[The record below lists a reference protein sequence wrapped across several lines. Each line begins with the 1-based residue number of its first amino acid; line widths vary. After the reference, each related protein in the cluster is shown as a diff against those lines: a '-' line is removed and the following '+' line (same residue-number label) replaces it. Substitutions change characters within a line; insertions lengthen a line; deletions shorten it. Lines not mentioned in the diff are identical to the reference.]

1 MPLPSHPLDDRSFQD
16 LVDEAKKRIP
26 LYCPEWTDHNV
37 SDPGVTLIEL
47 FAWMMDIL
55 LFRLNQVPRQH
66 YIKLLELLGIQL
78 QPPRAAEAGLTFY
91 LSAPQPQPVVAP
103 RGTAASTSRV
113 GEGEAIV
120 YSIIEE
126 LTILPAELSHLVCRR
141 RVGAQGMAYQEIGLT
156 RLEREFRPFS
166 ATDPQRGEAL
176 YFGFQGELHRHY
188 VGLDLDCLRAGG
200 LNIIPENPPLSWQ
213 AWTEGGW
220 EQVDVEQDTTG
231 GLSWAGQVRL
241 HLPRLARS
249 EINGITAYWVR
260 CEVTAPQEGQRAY
273 ATSPIIRTA
282 RAVSWGATVDAMHA
296 TEVTAEPLGRSD
308 GSPGQTFRL
317 AHTPVLP
324 RTPFERLECWHAGLA
339 DWEPWEE
346 VESLAETGPGD
357 GCYVLDSATGEIA
370 FGPALK
376 QRDGSVRS
384 YGAIPPRGAELRM
397 ARYRYGGGASGNVRA
412 GAITELRSAIPYVA
426 RVANRR
432 PASGGWDPED
442 LETAMFRARHELR
455 TRYRAVSPDDY
466 EFVTLRQFQ
475 GRIGRAKCL
484 QAALTGRGAPSPG
497 QVYVVVVPALA
508 DEEARRY
515 IPPVRL
521 ALAPALQQEIVA
533 FLDERRLLTTQLA
546 VREAGYKRVRVQT
559 AVAAQ
564 PGADPHRLQ
573 AEVLQALNLFLN
585 PLVGGAE
592 GQGWPFG
599 RELYLSDLY
608 TCIQRV
614 EGLLNVQSL
623 QMAWLDETDQP
634 HAAERKIDLLAHEV
648 VISDIH
654 NVSVEAGD

>member
-1 MPLPSHPLDDRSFQD
+1 
-16 LVDEAKKRIP
+16 
-26 LYCPEWTDHNV
+26 
-37 SDPGVTLIEL
+37 
-47 FAWMMDIL
+47 
-55 LFRLNQVPRQH
+55 
-66 YIKLLELLGIQL
+66 
-78 QPPRAAEAGLTFY
+78 
-91 LSAPQPQPVVAP
+91 
-103 RGTAASTSRV
+103 
-113 GEGEAIV
+113 
-120 YSIIEE
+120 
-126 LTILPAELSHLVCRR
+126 
-141 RVGAQGMAYQEIGLT
+141 
-156 RLEREFRPFS
+156 
-166 ATDPQRGEAL
+166 
-176 YFGFQGELHRHY
+176 
-188 VGLDLDCLRAGG
+188 
-200 LNIIPENPPLSWQ
+200 
-213 AWTEGGW
+213 
-220 EQVDVEQDTTG
+220 
-231 GLSWAGQVRL
+231 
-241 HLPRLARS
+241 
-249 EINGITAYWVR
+249 
-260 CEVTAPQEGQRAY
+260 
-273 ATSPIIRTA
+273 
-282 RAVSWGATVDAMHA
+282 
-296 TEVTAEPLGRSD
+296 
-308 GSPGQTFRL
+308 
-317 AHTPVLP
+317 
-324 RTPFERLECWHAGLA
+324 
-339 DWEPWEE
+339 
-346 VESLAETGPGD
+346 
-357 GCYVLDSATGEIA
+357 
-370 FGPALK
+370 
-376 QRDGSVRS
+376 
-384 YGAIPPRGAELRM
+384 
-397 ARYRYGGGASGNVRA
+397 
-412 GAITELRSAIPYVA
+412 
-426 RVANRR
+426 
-432 PASGGWDPED
+432 
-442 LETAMFRARHELR
+442 
-455 TRYRAVSPDDY
+455 VSPDDY